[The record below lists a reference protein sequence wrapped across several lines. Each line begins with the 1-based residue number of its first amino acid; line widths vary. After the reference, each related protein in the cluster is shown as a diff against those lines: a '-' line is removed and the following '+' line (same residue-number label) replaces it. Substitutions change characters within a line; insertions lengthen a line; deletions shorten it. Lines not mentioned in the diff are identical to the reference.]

1 MKKLRI
7 FYLML
12 PLLVLLITQLL
23 IPVSAESADVPQSE
37 DIFWSFDPNT
47 ATLTISGNGALP
59 DFFHSTTVSEIPW
72 IYLRDTI
79 QSVVVSPGITHIG
92 DYSFYK
98 LTALTDVELP
108 NTLKSIGEYAF
119 SNCTSLKNI
128 TIPNGVTHIKTAFY
142 GSTALESI
150 VLPDSV
156 TELGGA
162 CFSGCSNLKKVTLS
176 KSLTKI
182 ESSTFYECDNLQEI
196 VLPEGISYIG
206 QSAFS
211 GCSSLPAITIPK
223 STTYIGMDA
232 FEGNTKLREVT
243 VLGAPEFSSS
253 VFESNG
259 NSIELMKFCGDM
271 PAFNGGSM
279 THVYADCYYPK
290 GNATWNNLNNNN
302 YDGTLVW
309 HAVDDPSQIQL
320 GNSMSGSCGTNTTWE
335 LKDGVMTISGNG
347 TMDYYRW
354 HNYKDDITT
363 LIIEEGVTSIANEA
377 FHGCDNLKTVVLPDS
392 MTELGAPFWGCRSLS
407 SITLPKTITRINRL
421 AFKDCTA
428 LKEIVIPE
436 GVTYIAEDAFRN
448 SGLEKIT
455 LPDSLTTIGKYAFY
469 DCKNLKQLHFPAN
482 LTFIGD
488 YALSGCPNLKSLYFY
503 GDPPLT
509 DTFTFRGL
517 RATAYYPPGN
527 ELWETK
533 GLAVF
538 NASVKE
544 VPNLPSNS
552 ANTNPA
558 TDPSTNPTTNQTPDP
573 TTPAAPD
580 ATVNTTPGATV
591 DTSPGATV
599 DTTPDATT
607 PSGTA
612 PSGQDSTTKPA
623 PGLPPTEPTS
633 PNTPAKTGWVLPVVV
648 LVGILG
654 CGAVIWYVLYKRNKE
669 TPSSA

>member
-23 IPVSAESADVPQSE
+23 IPVSAEAASGTLYGRHTWTLDS
-37 DIFWSFDPNT
+37 ST
-47 ATLTISGNGALP
+47 GTLTVSGKGELSLSPLKHLSDNIK
-59 DFFHSTTVSEIPW
+59 TVI
-72 IYLRDTI
+72 I
-79 QSVVVSPGITHIG
+79 SPGTTQIKSL
-92 DYSFYK
+92 YPSF
-98 LTALTDVELP
+98 TAM
-108 NTLKSIGEYAF
+108 
-119 SNCTSLKNI
+119 
-128 TIPNGVTHIKTAFY
+128 
-142 GSTALESI
+142 ESI

-156 TELGGA
+156 KKLDIA
-162 CFSGCSNLKKVTLS
+162 CFKGCTSLKKVTLGNS
-176 KSLTKI
+176 ITI
-182 ESSTFYECDNLQEI
+182 IPSSAFYECRNLQEI
-196 VLPEGISYIG
+196 SLPEGITRIEEV
-206 QSAFS
+206 AFY

-271 PAFNGGSM
+271 PTFNGRSL

-290 GNATWNNLNNNN
+290 GNTTWANLNNNN
-302 YDGTLVW
+302 YDGSLVW

-320 GNSMSGSCGTNTTWE
+320 PEGGNSKSGSCGTNTTWK
-335 LKDGVMTISGNG
+335 LKDGVLTISGNG

-407 SITLPKTITRINRL
+407 SITLPKTITRINWL
-421 AFKDCTA
+421 AFKNCTA

-436 GVTYIAEDAFRN
+436 GVTYIGEEAFRN

-455 LPDSLTTIGKYAFY
+455 LPDSLTAIGNYAFY
-469 DCKNLKQLHFPAN
+469 DCKNLTQLHFPAN

-488 YALSGCPNLKSLYFY
+488 YALSGCSNLKSLYFY

-552 ANTNPA
+552 ANTNP
-558 TDPSTNPTTNQTPDP
+558 TTNPSTNPTTNQTPDP
-573 TTPAAPD
+573 TTPSAPD
-580 ATVNTTPGATV
+580 ATVNTTPDATV
-591 DTSPGATV
+591 DTSPGATA

-607 PSGTA
+607 PNGTA

-633 PNTPAKTGWVLPVVV
+633 PNTPAKNGWVLPTVV

-654 CGAVIWYVLYKRNKE
+654 CGAVIWYILYKRNKE
-669 TPSSA
+669 TPTSA